1 MLALE
6 YLEQLDLA
14 IRIGWVGWDHI
25 GSGPFERRLFNG
37 ALALAVE
44 ILEEVVCVMREIR
57 EGREQSAFFIVV
69 VIALRPFHHRKRRI
83 LTVPGAHIIL
93 RLENALLGIGATV
106 AESLIEAADA
116 VMHAGQKHQVAGTPG
131 I

>member
-1 MLALE
+1 MLALQ

-44 ILEEVVCVMREIR
+44 ILQEVVRVVREIR
-57 EGREQSAFFIVV
+57 EGREQSAFFVVV

-83 LTVPGAHIIL
+83 LTVPGAHVIL
-93 RLENALLGIGATV
+93 RLEDALVGFGAAV
-106 AESLIEAADA
+106 AESVLEE
-116 VMHAGQKHQVAGTPG
+116 
-131 I
+131 

>member
-1 MLALE
+1 MRERPSRIVVGMLLRVAGSPELVIEQRIGGPGVGLVHADDNTANREPFLLGLVSALFRWARESHCLGQLFDLDMLALE

-44 ILEEVVCVMREIR
+44 ILQEVV
-57 EGREQSAFFIVV
+57 
-69 VIALRPFHHRKRRI
+69 
-83 LTVPGAHIIL
+83 
-93 RLENALLGIGATV
+93 
-106 AESLIEAADA
+106 
-116 VMHAGQKHQVAGTPG
+116 
-131 I
+131 